1 MYHNSTEQLS
11 LVIMSFIFD
20 NKSTKVQQLADY
32 ISQLITVR
40 EYKVGEKLPSINELT
55 RKYNVSR
62 DTAYKAFL
70 DLKEKGIVD
79 SLQGKSY
86 FVASQSSNILLLLD
100 EYSPFKDVLYNSI
113 VKRLPETTK
122 VDLWFHQY
130 NENLFNTI
138 INNSIGRYSK
148 YLIMNYQNDEF
159 STVLEKIDQNKLLL
173 LDFGKFDK
181 NSYSFICQNFD
192 ESLYEALEQIK
203 NDLKKYQKLVFIIN
217 KSHKH
222 PKSSKEWF
230 LKFCTDHNFNGE
242 FIEQIDVTT
251 LEKNCFYLVI
261 KQEDVVEMIK
271 QSRLAKLKFGIDLG
285 LLAYNDMALYEI
297 IDEGISSITIDW
309 EEMGRLAADFILKKE
324 PVHTFLKTRV
334 IKRNSF

>member
-1 MYHNSTEQLS
+1 MA
-11 LVIMSFIFD
+11 FIFD

-230 LKFCTDHNFNGE
+230 MKFCTDHNFNGE

-309 EEMGRLAADFILKKE
+309 EEMGRSAVDFILKKE